1 MYPLYFQV
9 TRGPKDRGGG
19 SKPASPLLTSYEAAF
34 MSPRLDFDLH
44 GGGRQLQRPSTSRSL
59 HVPLDLVLEDRG
71 QAVNFSL
78 EVRTTTFEI
87 YHKTTLF

>member
-1 MYPLYFQV
+1 
-9 TRGPKDRGGG
+9 
-19 SKPASPLLTSYEAAF
+19 

-71 QAVNFSL
+71 QAVDFSP

-87 YHKTTLF
+87 YQNHIFCLVAFISTFLH